1 MAAFDVTFTVYGEP
15 ASKANSRKM
24 VMIKGRPALIKSQKA
39 RDYVSFFEAQC
50 PTLKVPTTDDVMVE
64 MMIYYASRRPDLDE
78 SLILDCMQNRIYK
91 NDRQVKQKFIY
102 WGLDK
107 ENPRSIIRVRS
118 CDISKVPEYLS
129 YDTVLISEDVTV
141 DDITYR

>member
-1 MAAFDVTFTVYGEP
+1 MVSFDVTFTVYGEP

-24 VMIKGRPALIKSQKA
+24 VLIKGRPALIKSVKA
-39 RDYVSFFEAQC
+39 RGYVTIFESQC
-50 PTLKVPTTDDVMVE
+50 PVLDVPTEDDVQVE
-64 MMIYYASRRPDLDE
+64 MMIYYSTRRPDLDE

-118 CDISKVPEYLS
+118 CDVNKIPFYLS
-129 YDTVLISEDVTV
+129 YDTVLVKDKTCKQM
-141 DDITYR
+141 

>member
-1 MAAFDVTFTVYGEP
+1 MGDFDVTFTVYGEP

-24 VMIKGRPALIKSQKA
+24 VLIKGRPALIKSSKA
-39 RDYVSFFEAQC
+39 RGYVTMFESQC
-50 PTLKVPTTDDVMVE
+50 PVMEVPTTDDVVVE

-78 SLILDCMQNRIYK
+78 SLILDCMQGRIYK

-107 ENPRSIIRVRS
+107 EEPRSIIRVRS

-129 YDTVLISEDVTV
+129 YDTVLISEDV
-141 DDITYR
+141 R

>member
-1 MAAFDVTFTVYGEP
+1 MVSFDVTFTVYGEP

-24 VMIKGRPALIKSQKA
+24 VLIKGRPALIKSVKA
-39 RDYVSFFEAQC
+39 RGYVAIFEGQC
-50 PTLKVPTTDDVMVE
+50 PVLDVPTEDDVQVE
-64 MMIYYASRRPDLDE
+64 MMIYYSTRRPDLDE

-118 CDISKVPEYLS
+118 CDVNKIPFYLS
-129 YDTVLISEDVTV
+129 YDTVMVSEDV
-141 DDITYR
+141 R

>member
-1 MAAFDVTFTVYGEP
+1 MFDVTFTVYGEP

-24 VMIKGRPALIKSQKA
+24 VLIKGRPALIKSSKA
-39 RDYVSFFEAQC
+39 RGYVTTFESQC
-50 PTLKVPTTDDVMVE
+50 PVMEVPTTDDVVVE
-64 MMIYYASRRPDLDE
+64 MMIHYASRRPDLDE
-78 SLILDCMQNRIYK
+78 SLILDCMQGRIYK

-107 ENPRSIIRVRS
+107 EEPRSIIRVRS

-129 YDTVLISEDVTV
+129 YDTVLISEDV
-141 DDITYR
+141 R